1 MSNVIDDLIL
11 SATKTNSGVVI
22 EMTMD
27 AFRRLISALNYTSGA
42 WVATDTVTY
51 TDDHSAATDAAETAS
66 EQTSSATEPAPSAR
80 QEQMETTEENTRRQ
94 RSENQEITTKQAR
107 ELFRV
112 AIKHP
117 EYSKPKLQSTVG
129 ILPYSCYNKNWQF
142 DIFGDGTMRTLNQ
155 IIELG
160 RTLGENGFDRFDGDV
175 FDLDAVAQMGISA
188 RFRRQN

>member
-27 AFRRLISALNYTSGA
+27 TFRRLISALNYTSGS

-51 TDDHSAATDAAETAS
+51 TADHSAPTDAAETAS
-66 EQTSSATEPAPSAR
+66 EQPSSAAEPDPPAR
-80 QEQMETTEENTRRQ
+80 QEPVENAEENTRRQ

-117 EYSKPKLQSTVG
+117 EYSKPKLQSKVG

-142 DIFGDGTMRTLNQ
+142 DIFGDGTMRTLNE

-160 RTLGENGFDRFDGDV
+160 RTLGENGFNRFEGDV

-188 RFRRQN
+188 RFQRKN

>member
-51 TDDHSAATDAAETAS
+51 TDDHSAA
-66 EQTSSATEPAPSAR
+66 EPAPPAR
-80 QEQMETTEENTRRQ
+80 QEQAENSEENTKRQ

-160 RTLGENGFDRFDGDV
+160 RTLGENGFDRYDGDV
-175 FDLDAVAQMGISA
+175 FDLAAGAQMGISA

>member
-51 TDDHSAATDAAETAS
+51 TDDHSAATDAAE
-66 EQTSSATEPAPSAR
+66 PAPSAR
-80 QEQMETTEENTRRQ
+80 QEQTEPTEENTRRQ

-107 ELFRV
+107 ELFSV

-117 EYSKPKLQSTVG
+117 EYSKPKLQATVG